1 MVSRPTWNMGAMPCG
16 EMRSASARSM
26 AACFSGVRARLSRRD
41 APLMG
46 DGVKV
51 FLQPR
56 QRQRA
61 VPVHLP
67 VNPLRLVPNLMT
79 SFLLPQCGHDKATI
93 APPYSNNAVTA
104 IA

>member
-1 MVSRPTWNMGAMPCG
+1 MPCW
-16 EMRSASARSM
+16 ETRSLNARSM
-26 AACFSGVRARLSRRD
+26 AACFSGVRARLLRRE
-41 APLMG
+41 APQMG
-46 DGVKV
+46 AGVKV

-93 APPYSNNAVTA
+93 SPTIQQQRS
-104 IA
+104 